1 MFIISEYKAGKE
13 DMQATILGTTKLMI
27 DLKNWLYFQEILF
40 QYPTPLVECTLLCD
54 SLHANHHNHNM
65 QFYLLLLTP
74 VCVSIRPCPHPH
86 PPFFEKLEG
95 DTKQVKFWLQTL
107 KSRVISVNKEWF
119 CNKDLVAT
127 YIHTSYRWQAHHL
140 HMVAHQCWCSCFSSV
155 GLYNTAS
162 VRTHHTTK
170 SMSMLIADD
179 QGPPHSM
186 SVFYA

>member
-1 MFIISEYKAGKE
+1 
-13 DMQATILGTTKLMI
+13 MQATILGTTKLMI

-95 DTKQVKFWLQTL
+95 DTKQVKF
-107 KSRVISVNKEWF
+107 
-119 CNKDLVAT
+119 
-127 YIHTSYRWQAHHL
+127 
-140 HMVAHQCWCSCFSSV
+140 
-155 GLYNTAS
+155 
-162 VRTHHTTK
+162 
-170 SMSMLIADD
+170 
-179 QGPPHSM
+179 
-186 SVFYA
+186 